1 MSRDPIQQVAGH
13 ARTRRG
19 WWMAVSAVTVALSV
33 AAVLGVPAAS
43 AGSMGKVTGHL
54 GFGYAKL
61 FIPDAPG
68 GSLSTSVGF
77 HYPIDER
84 WGVGLGLGYHLLG
97 SSTVERGSFVASVD
111 YSVFDV
117 SFMAEYDP
125 KGLGPLAR
133 ISFGPGIF
141 NAHAE
146 LSSSGGGLSF
156 MDLPVEETAL
166 GAGLDLTFMSKKPS
180 KVRAGVELSGRVGF
194 LEEEDWSMGAIRL
207 VVHY

>member
-1 MSRDPIQQVAGH
+1 MSRDPLQQVNGNTGIW
-13 ARTRRG
+13 RSG
-19 WWMAVSAVTVALSV
+19 WASVALAAAVLSS
-33 AAVLGVPAAS
+33 AAVLGVPAAH
-43 AGSMGKVTGHL
+43 AGALGKVTGHL

-68 GSLSTSVGF
+68 GSLSTAVGF

-84 WGVGLGLGYHLLG
+84 WGVGLGLGYSLLG

-117 SFMAEYDP
+117 SFMADYDP

-133 ISFGPGIF
+133 ISLGPGIF

-156 MDLPVEETAL
+156 LDLPVEETAL
-166 GAGLDLTFMSKKPS
+166 GMGLDLTFMSKKPA

>member
-1 MSRDPIQQVAGH
+1 LPIL
-13 ARTRRG
+13 T
-19 WWMAVSAVTVALSV
+19 TVALIMLVSSTV
-33 AAVLGVPAAS
+33 EVRPAWS
-43 AGSMGKVTGHL
+43 GGLGKVTGHL

-68 GSLSTSVGF
+68 GSLSTAVGF
-77 HYPIDER
+77 HYPLDER

-97 SSTVERGSFVASVD
+97 SSTVERGSFVASLD
-111 YSVFDV
+111 YSVFDI
-117 SFMAEYDP
+117 SFMAEYNP
-125 KGLGPLAR
+125 TRLGPLAR
-133 ISFGPGIF
+133 VAFGPGIF

-166 GAGLDLTFMSKKPS
+166 GVGLDLTFMSKKPA
-180 KVRAGVELSGRVGF
+180 KVRAGLELSGRLGF
-194 LEEEDWSMGAIRL
+194 LEEENWPMGAVRL